1 MRFKVQ
7 ERKRIQIVDF
17 RGSKQ
22 LPTKDIED
30 ELKKRDAQIRVDT
43 FYDPAK
49 ARRVE
54 SILKEMLVLK
64 GLPFAKVRHEAKAMG
79 SAGQQLSFIIDE
91 GPKTKIK
98 EIVFEGNK
106 VFSDRRLRFR
116 MSKLK
121 PAGFF
126 NLSWL
131 CAARRAT
138 RRASGWGTTRTRAAT
153 AGGSRTCT

>member
-22 LPTKDIED
+22 LTTTNIED

-54 SILKEMLVLK
+54 SIIKEMLVLK
-64 GLPFAKVRHEAKAMG
+64 GRPFAKVRHEAKAMG

-116 MSKLK
+116 MKKLK

-131 CAARRAT
+131 SRQDDLRGEQVAGGRRG
-138 RRASGWGTTRTRAAT
+138 RRAAT